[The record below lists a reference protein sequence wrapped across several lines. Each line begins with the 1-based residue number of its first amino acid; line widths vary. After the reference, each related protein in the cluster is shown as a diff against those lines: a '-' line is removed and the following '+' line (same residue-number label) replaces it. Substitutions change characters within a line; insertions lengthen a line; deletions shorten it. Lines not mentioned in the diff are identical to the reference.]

1 MKTEKAGALILLTFS
16 IAYGL
21 LAFKI
26 PLTLLA
32 QRETFNARTMPF
44 ALGIIGTVLSFL
56 ILVLPSGQTDE
67 EDNVKDAFR
76 GLDWPSVGLLIGMM
90 IFYSITLRFLG
101 FVISSTIFLVG
112 GFYIL
117 GERRIWLLL
126 IGSVPLVLFIWF
138 LMSRLLGMY
147 IAPGEIFY
155 LLGVIK

>member
-1 MKTEKAGALILLTFS
+1 MKTDKAGALILLMFS

-26 PLTLLA
+26 PLTFLA

-44 ALGIIGTVLSFL
+44 ALGIIGTLLSFL

-67 EDNVKDAFR
+67 KEEIKDAFR
-76 GLDWPSVGLLIGMM
+76 GLDWSRVGLLIGIM

-101 FVISSTIFLVG
+101 FVISSIIFLMG

-117 GERRIWLLL
+117 GERRIWLLF

-138 LMSRLLGMY
+138 LMSRILGMY

>member
-21 LAFKI
+21 LAFKV
-26 PLTLLA
+26 PLTFLA

-44 ALGIIGTVLSFL
+44 ALGIIGTLLSFL
-56 ILVLPSGQTDE
+56 ILVFPSGQTDE
-67 EDNVKDAFR
+67 EEKVKDAFR
-76 GLDWPSVGLLIGMM
+76 GLDWSSVGLLLGIM
-90 IFYSITLRFLG
+90 IFYSMTLRFLG
-101 FVISSTIFLVG
+101 FVISSIIFLVG
-112 GFYIL
+112 GFCIL
-117 GERRIWLLL
+117 GERRIWLLF

-138 LMSRLLGMY
+138 LMGRFLGMY

>member
-1 MKTEKAGALILLTFS
+1 MKTDKAGALILLTFS

-21 LAFKI
+21 LAFKV
-26 PLTLLA
+26 PLTFLA

-44 ALGIIGTVLSFL
+44 ALGIIGTLLSFL

-67 EDNVKDAFR
+67 EDKVKDAFR
-76 GLDWPSVGLLIGMM
+76 GLDWSRVGLLIGIM

-101 FVISSTIFLVG
+101 FVISSIIFLVS

-117 GERRIWLLL
+117 GERRIWLLF

-138 LMSRLLGMY
+138 LMSRILGMY

>member
-1 MKTEKAGALILLTFS
+1 MKTGKAGALILLTFS

-21 LAFKI
+21 LAFKV
-26 PLTLLA
+26 PLTLLG

-44 ALGIIGTVLSFL
+44 ALGIIGTLLSFL

-67 EDNVKDAFR
+67 KEKVKDTFR
-76 GLDWPSVGLLIGMM
+76 GLDWSSVGLLIGIM
-90 IFYSITLRFLG
+90 IFYSMTLRFLG
-101 FVISSTIFLVG
+101 FVISSIIFLVG

-117 GERRIWLLL
+117 GERRIWLLFVS
-126 IGSVPLVLFIWF
+126 SVPLVLFIWF
-138 LMSRLLGMY
+138 LMSRILGMY

>member
-1 MKTEKAGALILLTFS
+1 MKTGKAGALILLIFS

-21 LAFKI
+21 LAFKV
-26 PLTLLA
+26 PLTFLA

-44 ALGIIGTVLSFL
+44 ALGIIGTLLSFL

-67 EDNVKDAFR
+67 EEKVKDAFR
-76 GLDWPSVGLLIGMM
+76 GLDWSSVGLLLGIM

-101 FVISSTIFLVG
+101 FVISSIIFLVG
-112 GFYIL
+112 GFCIL
-117 GERRIWLLL
+117 GERRIWLMF

-138 LMSRLLGMY
+138 LMSRILGMY

>member
-21 LAFKI
+21 LAYKI

-155 LLGVIK
+155 LMGVIK

>member
-1 MKTEKAGALILLTFS
+1 MKTDKAGALILLTFS

-21 LAFKI
+21 LAFKV
-26 PLTLLA
+26 PLTFLA

-44 ALGIIGTVLSFL
+44 ALGIIGTLLSFS

-67 EDNVKDAFR
+67 GDKVKDVFR
-76 GLDWPSVGLLIGMM
+76 GLDWSSVGLLIGIM

-101 FVISSTIFLVG
+101 FVISSIIFLMG

-117 GERRIWLLL
+117 GERRIWLLF

-138 LMSRLLGMY
+138 LMSRILGMY

>member
-21 LAFKI
+21 LAYKI

-44 ALGIIGTVLSFL
+44 ALGIIGTLLSFL
-56 ILVLPSGQTDE
+56 ILVLPSGQTEE

-76 GLDWPSVGLLIGMM
+76 GLDWPSVGLLVGLM

-126 IGSVPLVLFIWF
+126 IGSVPLVLFIFF
-138 LMSRLLGMY
+138 LMGRLLGMY

>member
-1 MKTEKAGALILLTFS
+1 MKTDKAGALILLTFS

-21 LAFKI
+21 LAFKV
-26 PLTLLA
+26 PLTFLA

-67 EDNVKDAFR
+67 EDKVKDAFR
-76 GLDWPSVGLLIGMM
+76 GLDWSSVGLLIGIM

-101 FVISSTIFLVG
+101 FVISSIIFLVG

-117 GERRIWLLL
+117 GERRIWLLF

-138 LMSRLLGMY
+138 LMSRILGMY

>member
-1 MKTEKAGALILLTFS
+1 MTTEKAGALILMTFS

-26 PLTLLA
+26 PLTFLA

-44 ALGIIGTVLSFL
+44 VLGIIGTLLSFL

-67 EDNVKDAFR
+67 EDKVKDAFR
-76 GLDWPSVGLLIGMM
+76 GLDWSRVGLLIGIM

-101 FVISSTIFLVG
+101 FVISSIIFLVG

-117 GERRIWLLL
+117 GERRIWLLF

-138 LMSRLLGMY
+138 LMSRILGMY

-155 LLGVIK
+155 LLGAIK

>member
-1 MKTEKAGALILLTFS
+1 MKTGKAGALILLIFS

-21 LAFKI
+21 LAFKV
-26 PLTLLA
+26 PLTFLA

-44 ALGIIGTVLSFL
+44 ALGIIGTLLSFL
-56 ILVLPSGQTDE
+56 ILVLPSDQTDE
-67 EDNVKDAFR
+67 EDKVKDAFR
-76 GLDWPSVGLLIGMM
+76 GLDWPRVGLLIGIM

-101 FVISSTIFLVG
+101 FVISSIIFLVG

-117 GERRIWLLL
+117 GERRIWLLF

-138 LMSRLLGMY
+138 LMSRILGMY

>member
-1 MKTEKAGALILLTFS
+1 MKKEKVGALILLMFS

-21 LAFKI
+21 LAYKI
-26 PLTLLA
+26 PLTFLG

-44 ALGIIGTVLSFL
+44 ALGIIGTLLSFL
-56 ILVLPSGQTDE
+56 ILVLPSGRTDE
-67 EDNVKDAFR
+67 GDKVKDAFR
-76 GLDWPSVGLLIGMM
+76 GLDWSSVGLLIGIM

-101 FVISSTIFLVG
+101 LVISSIIFLVG

-117 GERRIWLLL
+117 GERRIWLLF

-138 LMSRLLGMY
+138 LMSRILGMY

>member
-21 LAFKI
+21 LAFKV
-26 PLTLLA
+26 PLTFLA

-44 ALGIIGTVLSFL
+44 ALGIIGALLSFL
-56 ILVLPSGQTDE
+56 ILVLPSGKTDE
-67 EDNVKDAFR
+67 EDKVKDAFR
-76 GLDWPSVGLLIGMM
+76 GLDWPRVGLLIGIM

-101 FVISSTIFLVG
+101 FVISSIIFLVS

-117 GERRIWLLL
+117 GERRIWLLF

-138 LMSRLLGMY
+138 LMSRILGMY

>member
-1 MKTEKAGALILLTFS
+1 MKTDKAGALILLMFS

-26 PLTLLA
+26 PLTFLA

-44 ALGIIGTVLSFL
+44 ALGIIGSLLSFL

-67 EDNVKDAFR
+67 KEEIKDAFR
-76 GLDWPSVGLLIGMM
+76 GLDWSRVGLLIGIM

-101 FVISSTIFLVG
+101 FVISSIIFLMG

-117 GERRIWLLL
+117 GERRIWLLF

-138 LMSRLLGMY
+138 LMSRILGMY

>member
-21 LAFKI
+21 LAFKV
-26 PLTLLA
+26 PLTFLA

-44 ALGIIGTVLSFL
+44 ALGIIGTLLSFL
-56 ILVLPSGQTDE
+56 ILVLPSDQTDE
-67 EDNVKDAFR
+67 EDKVKDAFR
-76 GLDWPSVGLLIGMM
+76 GLDWSRVGLLIGIM

-101 FVISSTIFLVG
+101 FVISSIIFLVS

-117 GERRIWLLL
+117 GERRIWLLF

-138 LMSRLLGMY
+138 LMSRILGMY

>member
-1 MKTEKAGALILLTFS
+1 MKTDKAGALILLTFS

-21 LAFKI
+21 LAFKV
-26 PLTLLA
+26 PLTFLA

-44 ALGIIGTVLSFL
+44 ALGIIGTLLSFS

-67 EDNVKDAFR
+67 EDKVKDAFR
-76 GLDWPSVGLLIGMM
+76 GLDWPSTGLLIGIM

-101 FVISSTIFLVG
+101 FVISSIIFLVS

-138 LMSRLLGMY
+138 LMSRILGMY

>member
-1 MKTEKAGALILLTFS
+1 MKTDKAGALILMTFS

-26 PLTLLA
+26 PLTFLA

-44 ALGIIGTVLSFL
+44 ALGIIGTLLSLL

-67 EDNVKDAFR
+67 EEKVKDAFR
-76 GLDWPSVGLLIGMM
+76 GLDWSNVGLLIGIM
-90 IFYSITLRFLG
+90 IFYSMTLRFLG
-101 FVISSTIFLVG
+101 FVISSILFLMG

-117 GERRIWLLL
+117 GERRIWMLF

-138 LMSRLLGMY
+138 LMSRILGMY

-155 LLGVIK
+155 HLGIL

>member
-1 MKTEKAGALILLTFS
+1 MKTEKAGALILLMFS

-44 ALGIIGTVLSFL
+44 ALGIIGTLLSFL
-56 ILVLPSGQTDE
+56 ILVLPSGRTDE
-67 EDNVKDAFR
+67 KDNVKDAFR

-138 LMSRLLGMY
+138 LMSRILGMY

>member
-1 MKTEKAGALILLTFS
+1 MKADKAGALILMAFS

-21 LAFKI
+21 LAFKV
-26 PLTLLA
+26 PLTFLA

-44 ALGIIGTVLSFL
+44 ALGIIGTLLSFL
-56 ILVLPSGQTDE
+56 ILVLPSSRTEE
-67 EDNVKDAFR
+67 EDKVQDAFR
-76 GLDWPSVGLLIGMM
+76 GLDWTSVGLLIGIM

-101 FVISSTIFLVG
+101 FVISSIIFLVG

-117 GERRIWLLL
+117 GERRIWLLF

-138 LMSRLLGMY
+138 LMGRILGMF

>member
-1 MKTEKAGALILLTFS
+1 MKTEKAGALILLMFS

-138 LMSRLLGMY
+138 LMSRILGMY

>member
-1 MKTEKAGALILLTFS
+1 MKTEKAGALILLMFS

-21 LAFKI
+21 LAFKV
-26 PLTLLA
+26 PLTFLA

-44 ALGIIGTVLSFL
+44 ALGIIGTLLSFL
-56 ILVLPSGQTDE
+56 ILVLPSRQTDE
-67 EDNVKDAFR
+67 EEKVKDAFR
-76 GLDWPSVGLLIGMM
+76 GLDWSSVGLLIGIM

-101 FVISSTIFLVG
+101 FVISSIIFLVS

-117 GERRIWLLL
+117 GERRIWLLF

-138 LMSRLLGMY
+138 LMSRILGMY

>member
-44 ALGIIGTVLSFL
+44 ALGIIGTLLSFL
-56 ILVLPSGQTDE
+56 ILVLPSDQTDE
-67 EDNVKDAFR
+67 EDKVKDAFR
-76 GLDWPSVGLLIGMM
+76 GLDWPRVGLLIGIM

-101 FVISSTIFLVG
+101 FVISSIIFLVS

-117 GERRIWLLL
+117 GERRIWLLF

-138 LMSRLLGMY
+138 LMSRILGMY

>member
-1 MKTEKAGALILLTFS
+1 MKTEKAGALILLMFS

-21 LAFKI
+21 LAFKV
-26 PLTLLA
+26 PLTFLA

-56 ILVLPSGQTDE
+56 ILVLPSGKTEE
-67 EDNVKDAFR
+67 EDKVKDAFR
-76 GLDWPSVGLLIGMM
+76 GLDWSSVGLLIGIM

-101 FVISSTIFLVG
+101 FVISSIIFLVG

-117 GERRIWLLL
+117 GERRIWLLF

-138 LMSRLLGMY
+138 LMSRILGMY

>member
-21 LAFKI
+21 LAYKI

-44 ALGIIGTVLSFL
+44 ALGIIGTLLSFL
-56 ILVLPSGQTDE
+56 ILVLPSGRTDE
-67 EDNVKDAFR
+67 EEKVKDAFR
-76 GLDWPSVGLLIGMM
+76 GLDWPSTGLLIGMM

-138 LMSRLLGMY
+138 LMSRILGMY

>member
-1 MKTEKAGALILLTFS
+1 MKKEKVGALILLMFS

-26 PLTLLA
+26 PLSFLG

-44 ALGIIGTVLSFL
+44 ALGIIGTLLSFL
-56 ILVLPSGQTDE
+56 ILVLPSGKTDKGDKVE
-67 EDNVKDAFR
+67 DAFR
-76 GLDWPSVGLLIGMM
+76 GLDWSSVGFLIGIM

-101 FVISSTIFLVG
+101 LVISSIIFLVG

-117 GERRIWLLL
+117 GERRIWLLF

-138 LMSRLLGMY
+138 LMSRILGMY

>member
-1 MKTEKAGALILLTFS
+1 MKTDKAGALILLTFS

-26 PLTLLA
+26 PLTLLG
-32 QRETFNARTMPF
+32 QRETFNARTMPY
-44 ALGIIGTVLSFL
+44 ALGIIGTLLSFL

-67 EDNVKDAFR
+67 EGTVKDVFR
-76 GLDWPSVGLLIGMM
+76 GLDWPSVGLLIGIM
-90 IFYSITLRFLG
+90 IFYGITLSFLG
-101 FVISSTIFLVG
+101 FVISSVIFLVG
-112 GFYIL
+112 GFCIL
-117 GERRIWLLL
+117 GERRIWLLF

-138 LMSRLLGMY
+138 LMSRILGMY